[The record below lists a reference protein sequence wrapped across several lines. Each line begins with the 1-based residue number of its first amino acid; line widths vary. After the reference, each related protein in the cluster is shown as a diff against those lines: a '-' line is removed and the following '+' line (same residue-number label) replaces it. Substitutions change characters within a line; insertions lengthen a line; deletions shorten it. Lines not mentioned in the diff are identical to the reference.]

1 MNISEFAKPVTA
13 KTLNESLAKRFGAKL
28 NLQQFTLEQLQ
39 NARNK
44 LRTQLFNVET
54 NESFNSVQNETY
66 QKSKLML
73 DVLNAEL
80 SERGDIDDES
90 IEEAGKPD
98 FLDLDKDGDKKE
110 PMKKAAKDAGKGKG
124 SKPKKGKV
132 PPQFQ
137 KESVVKEGAEDHAE
151 LVMAAKDMVDRLT
164 GWMEDTAEMQTES
177 MLELADAIRDEL
189 GAEQAEGF
197 TNTIKPALDSLYSA
211 MEGARVSLTTGVG
224 MLTGE
229 GEADMLGNDDGEMG
243 DMDMDME
250 PTTDMDDGGDLE
262 AELGGDDEFGAA
274 DAAAGGEEPE
284 ERAKR
289 ESVDPR
295 KLAGILSKNI
305 KEAVGKM
312 PSKAAVMKCCKEG
325 MSKADCCKKYPNCDQ
340 TKLKEMYESCMS
352 EMKDSKKK

>member
-13 KTLNESLAKRFGAKL
+13 KTLNESLAKRFGSKL
-28 NLQQFTLEQLQ
+28 NLDKFTIEQLQ
-39 NARNK
+39 DARNK

-54 NESFNSVQNETY
+54 MESFDSVQNDTY

-80 SERGDIDDES
+80 SERGDIEDES
-90 IEEAGKPD
+90 IEEKLDPVGKED
-98 FLDLDKDGDKKE
+98 DDVNNDGKKDKTDDYLKNRRKKVS
-110 PMKKAAKDAGKGKG
+110 AAIAKGKN
-124 SKPKKGKV
+124 
-132 PPQFQ
+132 
-137 KESVVKEGAEDHAE
+137 ESVVREGAEDHAE

-164 GWMEDTAEMQTES
+164 GWMEDTAEMQSES

-211 MEGARVSLTTGVG
+211 MESARESLTSGVG

-229 GEADMLGNDDGEMG
+229 QEAPMMGDD

-250 PTTDMDDGGDLE
+250 PTTDMDAGDDLE
-262 AELGGDDEFGAA
+262 AELGDDDEFGAA

-295 KLAGILSKNI
+295 KLAGILSK
-305 KEAVGKM
+305 
-312 PSKAAVMKCCKEG
+312 
-325 MSKADCCKKYPNCDQ
+325 KK
-340 TKLKEMYESCMS
+340 
-352 EMKDSKKK
+352 

>member
-28 NLQQFTLEQLQ
+28 NLEQFTLEQLQ

-90 IEEAGKPD
+90 LEEGGKPD
-98 FLDLDKDGDKKE
+98 FLDIDKDGDKKE

-137 KESVVKEGAEDHAE
+137 KESVVREGAEDHAE

-295 KLAGILSKNI
+295 KLAGILSKNVKEGKVKDAMI
-305 KEAVGKM
+305 GDSEKMTKAAFAKKYGKEA
-312 PSKAAVMKCCKEG
+312 
-325 MSKADCCKKYPNCDQ
+325 AD
-340 TKLKEMYESCMS
+340 EMYES
-352 EMKDSKKK
+352 KKK

>member
-13 KTLNESLAKRFGAKL
+13 KTLNESLAKRFGSKL
-28 NLQQFTLEQLQ
+28 NLDKFTIEQLQ
-39 NARNK
+39 DARNK

-54 NESFNSVQNETY
+54 MESFDSVQNDTY

-80 SERGDIDDES
+80 SERGDIEDES
-90 IEEAGKPD
+90 IEEAKPD
-98 FLDLDKDGDKKE
+98 FLDLDKDGNKKE
-110 PMKKAAKDAGKGKG
+110 PMKKAAKDA
-124 SKPKKGKV
+124 KKK
-132 PPQFQ
+132 
-137 KESVVKEGAEDHAE
+137 KTDESVIAEGAEDHAE

-164 GWMEDTAEMQTES
+164 GWMEDTAEMQSES

-211 MEGARVSLTTGVG
+211 MESARESLTSGVG

-229 GEADMLGNDDGEMG
+229 QEAPMMGDD

-250 PTTDMDDGGDLE
+250 PTTDMDAGDDLE
-262 AELGGDDEFGAA
+262 AELGDDDEFGAA

-295 KLAGILSKNI
+295 KLAGILSK
-305 KEAVGKM
+305 
-312 PSKAAVMKCCKEG
+312 
-325 MSKADCCKKYPNCDQ
+325 KK
-340 TKLKEMYESCMS
+340 
-352 EMKDSKKK
+352 

>member
-1 MNISEFAKPVTA
+1 MHISEFTNPITA
-13 KTLNESLAKRFGAKL
+13 KTLNESLAKRFGKKI
-28 NLQQFTLEQLQ
+28 NLSSFTLEQLQ
-39 NARNK
+39 DARNK

-54 NESFNSVQNETY
+54 NESFDSVAGDSYN
-66 QKSKLML
+66 KSKLML
-73 DVLNAEL
+73 DVLNAEI

-98 FLDLDKDGDKKE
+98 FLDIDKDGDKKE

-189 GAEQAEGF
+189 GAEQSEGF

-211 MEGARVSLTTGVG
+211 MESTRVALTSGVG
-224 MLTGE
+224 LITGE
-229 GEADMLGNDDGEMG
+229 GEAPMMGDDGDMG

-250 PTTDMDDGGDLE
+250 PTTDMDDSGD
-262 AELGGDDEFGAA
+262 
-274 DAAAGGEEPE
+274 
-284 ERAKR
+284 
-289 ESVDPR
+289 
-295 KLAGILSKNI
+295 
-305 KEAVGKM
+305 
-312 PSKAAVMKCCKEG
+312 
-325 MSKADCCKKYPNCDQ
+325 
-340 TKLKEMYESCMS
+340 
-352 EMKDSKKK
+352 

>member
-28 NLQQFTLEQLQ
+28 NLDKFTIEQLQ
-39 NARNK
+39 DARNK

-54 NESFNSVQNETY
+54 MESFDSVQNDTY

-80 SERGDIDDES
+80 SERGDIEDES
-90 IEEAGKPD
+90 IEEAKPD
-98 FLDLDKDGDKKE
+98 FLDLDKDGNKKE
-110 PMKKAAKDAGKGKG
+110 PMKKAAKDA
-124 SKPKKGKV
+124 KKK
-132 PPQFQ
+132 
-137 KESVVKEGAEDHAE
+137 KTDESVIAEGAEDHAE

-164 GWMEDTAEMQTES
+164 GWMEDTAEMQSES

-211 MEGARVSLTTGVG
+211 MESARESLTSGVG

-229 GEADMLGNDDGEMG
+229 QEAPMMGDD

-250 PTTDMDDGGDLE
+250 PTTDMDAGDDLE
-262 AELGGDDEFGAA
+262 AELGDDDEFGAA

-295 KLAGILSKNI
+295 KLAGILSK
-305 KEAVGKM
+305 
-312 PSKAAVMKCCKEG
+312 
-325 MSKADCCKKYPNCDQ
+325 KK
-340 TKLKEMYESCMS
+340 
-352 EMKDSKKK
+352 

>member
-28 NLQQFTLEQLQ
+28 NLDKFTIEQLQ
-39 NARNK
+39 DARNK

-54 NESFNSVQNETY
+54 NESFDSVQNETY

-80 SERGDIDDES
+80 SERGDIEDDMV
-90 IEEAGKPD
+90 EAKKPD
-98 FLDLDKDGDKKE
+98 ADGDGVPDWADKKDGPD
-110 PMKKAAKDAGKGKG
+110 P
-124 SKPKKGKV
+124 KPKKKGTKNM
-132 PPQFQ
+132 PPQL
-137 KESVVKEGAEDHAE
+137 KKHAEKKMKGESVVREGAEDHAE

-164 GWMEDTAEMQTES
+164 GWMEDTAEMQSES

-211 MEGARVSLTTGVG
+211 MESARESLTSGVG

-229 GEADMLGNDDGEMG
+229 SEAPMMGDD

-250 PTTDMDDGGDLE
+250 PTTDMDAGDDLE
-262 AELGGDDEFGAA
+262 AELGDDDEFGAA

-295 KLAGILSKNI
+295 KLAGILSK
-305 KEAVGKM
+305 
-312 PSKAAVMKCCKEG
+312 
-325 MSKADCCKKYPNCDQ
+325 KK
-340 TKLKEMYESCMS
+340 
-352 EMKDSKKK
+352 

>member
-28 NLQQFTLEQLQ
+28 NLDKFTIEQLQ
-39 NARNK
+39 DARNK
-44 LRTQLFNVET
+44 IRTQLFNVET
-54 NESFNSVQNETY
+54 MESFDSVQNDTY

-80 SERGDIDDES
+80 SERGDISDEA
-90 IEEAGKPD
+90 IEEKKKQKDWNNDGKNDWEDVKAARMAASAKAAGK
-98 FLDLDKDGDKKE
+98 
-110 PMKKAAKDAGKGKG
+110 KKA
-124 SKPKKGKV
+124 
-132 PPQFQ
+132 
-137 KESVVKEGAEDHAE
+137 VKEGAEDHAE

-164 GWMEDTAEMQTES
+164 GWMEDTAEMQSES

-211 MEGARVSLTTGVG
+211 MESARESLTSGVG

-229 GEADMLGNDDGEMG
+229 QEADMMGADD

-250 PTTDMDDGGDLE
+250 PTTDMDAGDDLE
-262 AELGGDDEFGAA
+262 AELGDDDEFGAA

-295 KLAGILSKNI
+295 KLAGILSK
-305 KEAVGKM
+305 
-312 PSKAAVMKCCKEG
+312 
-325 MSKADCCKKYPNCDQ
+325 KK
-340 TKLKEMYESCMS
+340 
-352 EMKDSKKK
+352 